1 MRNRLPRRIRVLALL
16 VVALVA
22 TPVVS
27 LLWRVPWS
35 RMASLLTEQV
45 VADALLLSLLS
56 SVLAAFVALMVG
68 TPVALLLS
76 RMEGVLASVTRALIM
91 LPMVL
96 PPVVGG
102 AALLLAFGRKGT
114 LGSPLEEVTGLVL
127 PYSLAGVVLANAFVA
142 LPFVVLTIEGSLRSL
157 DPRFELAAASLGA
170 NEFKTT
176 VRVVLPMV
184 RGSLVAAGFLAW
196 ARALGEFGA
205 TITFAGNIPGK
216 TQTLPLAVFVA
227 METDQE
233 AALAMSVV
241 LILISLGVL
250 LTMRERWWP
259 AR

>member
-1 MRNRLPRRIRVLALL
+1 MRNRLPRRVRVLALL
-16 VVALVA
+16 LVALVA

-27 LLWRVPWS
+27 LLCRVPWS

-45 VADALLLSLLS
+45 VTDALLLSLLS
-56 SVLAAFVALMVG
+56 SVLAACVALTVG
-68 TPVALLLS
+68 IPVALLLS

-102 AALLLAFGRKGT
+102 AALLFAFGRKGT
-114 LGSPLEEVTGLVL
+114 LGSALEEVTGLVL
-127 PYSLAGVVLANAFVA
+127 PYSLGGVVLANAFVA

>member
-1 MRNRLPRRIRVLALL
+1 
-16 VVALVA
+16 
-22 TPVVS
+22 
-27 LLWRVPWS
+27 
-35 RMASLLTEQV
+35 MASLLTEQV
-45 VADALLLSLLS
+45 VTDALLLSLLS
-56 SVLAAFVALMVG
+56 SVLAACVALTVG
-68 TPVALLLS
+68 IPVALLLS

-102 AALLLAFGRKGT
+102 AALLFAFGRKGT
-114 LGSPLEEVTGLVL
+114 LGSALEEVTGLVL
-127 PYSLAGVVLANAFVA
+127 PYSLGGVVLANAFVA

>member
-1 MRNRLPRRIRVLALL
+1 MRNRLPRRVRVLALL

-35 RMASLLTEQV
+35 RMGSLLTEQV
-45 VADALLLSLLS
+45 VTDALLLSLLS
-56 SVLAAFVALMVG
+56 SVLAAFAALTVG
-68 TPVALLLS
+68 IPVALLLS

-102 AALLLAFGRKGT
+102 AALLFAFGRKGT
-114 LGSPLEEVTGLVL
+114 LGSALEEVTGLVL
-127 PYSLAGVVLANAFVA
+127 PYSLGGVVLANAFVA

>member
-1 MRNRLPRRIRVLALL
+1 
-16 VVALVA
+16 
-22 TPVVS
+22 
-27 LLWRVPWS
+27 
-35 RMASLLTEQV
+35 MASLLTEQV
-45 VADALLLSLLS
+45 VTDALLLSLLS
-56 SVLAAFVALMVG
+56 SVLAAFVALTVG
-68 TPVALLLS
+68 IPVALLLS

-102 AALLLAFGRKGT
+102 AALLFAFGRKGT
-114 LGSPLEEVTGLVL
+114 LGSALEEVTGLVL
-127 PYSLAGVVLANAFVA
+127 PYSLGGVVLANAFVA

>member
-1 MRNRLPRRIRVLALL
+1 MRNRLPRRVRVLGLL

-35 RMASLLTEQV
+35 RMPSLLTEQV
-45 VADALLLSLLS
+45 VTDALLLSLLS
-56 SVLAAFVALMVG
+56 SVLAAFVAVTVG
-68 TPVALLLS
+68 IPVALLLS

-102 AALLLAFGRKGT
+102 AALLFAFGRKGT
-114 LGSPLEEVTGLVL
+114 LGSTLEEVTGLVL
-127 PYSLAGVVLANAFVA
+127 PYSLGGVVLANAFVA

-157 DPRFELAAASLGA
+157 VPRFELAAASLGA

>member
-1 MRNRLPRRIRVLALL
+1 MRNRLPRRVRVLALL

-35 RMASLLTEQV
+35 RMGSLLTEQV
-45 VADALLLSLLS
+45 VTDALLLSLLS
-56 SVLAAFVALMVG
+56 SVLAAFVALTVG
-68 TPVALLLS
+68 IPVALLLS

-102 AALLLAFGRKGT
+102 AALLFAFGRKGT
-114 LGSPLEEVTGLVL
+114 LGSALEEVTGLVL
-127 PYSLAGVVLANAFVA
+127 PYSLGGVVLANAFVA

-205 TITFAGNIPGK
+205 TITFAGNIPGR